1 MKRFTLLLISL
12 LIFSPTQTLAIP
24 ARVVYSQ
31 DAQGINS
38 SGIDLKVWSGYGL
51 TINFI
56 PTGEIIKQVWIGDP
70 SRISF
75 TSNGDL
81 CQKNTSNQDCTNAG
95 ATVLFLRHIK
105 PIDFPNIT
113 SSGDGSTQI
122 TILTNGTNGQKQ
134 YQFKLIPSTGKPTYT
149 SLVIKP
155 DSSRP
160 NPVLLARERV
170 PVTPVK
176 KPSLP
181 QQTVASI
188 NYQNVAAASSSPSS
202 LGGVKGKGEG
212 GKVLNPL
219 PLNPSPFPSPHPAFL
234 GWQTASSVSSPRTVT
249 LGNTLQRNDANA
261 IAYGLSVAVSKGK
274 IQPNSTNWRKAQ
286 DAIKLLRRGKSR
298 DEAVALSGIAPSLFE
313 QLINWGKVQ

>member
-12 LIFSPTQTLAIP
+12 LIFSPTQALAIP

-122 TILTNGTNGQKQ
+122 TILTSGTNGQKQ

-160 NPVLLARERV
+160 NPVLLARERL
-170 PVTPVK
+170 PVTPIK
-176 KPSLP
+176 KPSPP
-181 QQTVASI
+181 QQTVTPT
-188 NYQNVAAASSSPSS
+188 NHQNVTAASVVSSIST
-202 LGGVKGKGEG
+202 
-212 GKVLNPL
+212 L
-219 PLNPSPFPSPHPAFL
+219 PLNNS
-234 GWQTASSVSSPRTVT
+234 T
-249 LGNTLQRNDANA
+249 QRSDANA
-261 IAYGLSVAVSKGK
+261 IAYGLTIANRNGTIKL
-274 IQPNSTNWRKAQ
+274 NSPTWKKAQ
-286 DAIKLLRRGKSR
+286 DAIRLLRRGKSR
-298 DEAVALSGIAPSLFE
+298 EEAASLSGVTLSVFN
-313 QLINWGKVQ
+313 QLLDWGQNR